1 MKRLRACTKYF
12 GSFSLT
18 TCLSH
23 LEKSR
28 RSNVESNFTGRVR
41 KSFGSNCDLIFFK
54 KLRELQRQ
62 FLSSCVLSH
71 KNAKC
76 EFVYS
81 SEEEESR
88 IFNDCVK
95 KGCLTMRFFRD

>member
-1 MKRLRACTKYF
+1 MKRLRTCTKYF

-23 LEKSR
+23 LEKLR

-41 KSFGSNCDLIFFK
+41 KSFGSNSDLIFFK

-71 KNAKC
+71 SMQKMQNA
-76 EFVYS
+76 S
-81 SEEEESR
+81 SR
-88 IFNDCVK
+88 IRVRK
-95 KGCLTMRFFRD
+95 KSRVFLTTA